1 MNDEWLREQTAR
13 LFALANDA
21 RQKHEHDLA
30 DLVTEVACR
39 VLGGRGQ
46 DAAPVTNS
54 FRNTAATHPATAAAA
69 NSARGQ
75 RVGHHSN
82 RRH

>member
-39 VLGGRGQ
+39 CLDQLNQAEGKTPPRSRTPSETQ
-46 DAAPVTNS
+46 QPPIQQQQQQIQPVDKE
-54 FRNTAATHPATAAAA
+54 
-69 NSARGQ
+69 
-75 RVGHHSN
+75 
-82 RRH
+82 

>member
-54 FRNTAATHPATAAAA
+54 FRKQQPPI
-69 NSARGQ
+69 Q
-75 RVGHHSN
+75 QQQQQIQPVDKE
-82 RRH
+82 